1 MNPWSNSVKRSLIVT
16 ALVLLGGSPLLAQR
30 VLVFPLAQTSGPVS
44 ASWIGTGL
52 AVALDESLTQGGVPN
67 IPYDNLKRLFE
78 QEGLVE
84 NPSFDLPAAVALARQ
99 LGAGVLFFGRYS
111 VTDAALSVHL
121 DAYDLRGNLKRLDGW
136 DERESLQGLLDL
148 TGKLGHHVFTVL
160 DKPWAGPPKV
170 SPQAFESYIRGRIS
184 QDPLLQE
191 VYFRKAVEL
200 QPDYDDAKCCL
211 AVVLK
216 DTGRVTESAG
226 ILEALEKKSYP
237 KAYLGLLTLA
247 EIRMESG
254 RLIEARRLLMAS
266 LKASESPEA
275 HVDLAKLNL
284 RQKKFKE
291 AQAEL
296 VMAERFGTHQE
307 EIDALRAQI
316 DRESAAAAQPK
327 APEAPKGSSTP
338 AGQVAAGGKP

>member
-1 MNPWSNSVKRSLIVT
+1 MNPWDSGVKRSLIVT
-16 ALVLLGGSPLLAQR
+16 ALVFFGCTPLFAQR
-30 VLVFPLAQTSGPVS
+30 VLVFPPTQTSGPVS

-84 NPSFDLPAAVALARQ
+84 DPSFDLPAAVALARQ

-111 VTDAALSVHL
+111 VTDTALSVHL
-121 DAYDLRGNLKRLDGW
+121 DAYDLRGNLKRLNGW
-136 DERESLQGLLDL
+136 DEGEDLQGLLDL
-148 TGKLGHHVFTVL
+148 TGKLGHDVFTVL

-216 DTGRVTESAG
+216 DTGRVTESAD

-266 LKASESPEA
+266 LKASEGPEA
-275 HVDLAKLNL
+275 HLVLAKLNL

-296 VMAERFGTHQE
+296 VMAERFGTHQD

-316 DRESAAAAQPK
+316 DREAAAAAQPK
-327 APEAPKGSSTP
+327 APEAPEGGSAP
-338 AGQVAAGGKP
+338 VVQGGAGGKP